1 MSMVRRRGRPAAL
14 PTELAAL
21 RRTTRVAALQS
32 ALALG
37 AVLLLVG
44 VVLLAV
50 ELRSQQ
56 HQVDA
61 ELAQVVS
68 RVDDVDDPPP
78 GMALAIRDRK
88 GVVSVS
94 DHAPAPTAPALT
106 AGTGY
111 RTVRSHDVEYR
122 ALVADRSGR
131 RIAVLVD
138 LAPWKESQ
146 RRLVMGLLAVEVAG
160 LAAAAGAAV
169 LLSRRAIRPL
179 ADALALQRRFVAD
192 ASHELRAPL
201 TVLHTRAQLL
211 ARRAERDE
219 IDPALSTQL
228 RGVVSDTR
236 ALADIVDD
244 LLLAASTQHE
254 PGRIE
259 RVDLVQLCGEV
270 RDSVADHAAAGD
282 IAVEVIAEPSAHE
295 AIVQGVRPALRRA
308 IFALVDN
315 ALRHERPGG
324 TVTLRI
330 ESTARQVDV
339 TVSDTGAGLDP
350 RDAERLFRRF
360 AHGDGH
366 SAGTRAY
373 GIGLALVRE
382 VVQAHDGRISVDG
395 EPGRGAA
402 FTLHLPAAR
411 E

>member
-1 MSMVRRRGRPAAL
+1 V
-14 PTELAAL
+14 L
-21 RRTTRVAALQS
+21 RRTARVATVQS

-37 AVLLLVG
+37 SVLLLVG
-44 VVLLAV
+44 VVLLSV
-50 ELRSQQ
+50 DLRSQQ
-56 HQVDA
+56 HRVDA
-61 ELAQVVS
+61 ELAQVAA
-68 RVDDVDDPPP
+68 RVDDVEDPPP
-78 GMALAIRDRK
+78 GMAIAIRDRN
-88 GVVSVS
+88 GLVTVS
-94 DHAPAPTAPALT
+94 DHAPVPTAAALT
-106 AGTGY
+106 GGTGY
-111 RTVRSHDVEYR
+111 RTVHVRDVEYR

-138 LAPWKESQ
+138 LRPWQDIQ
-146 RRLVMGLLAVEVAG
+146 RRLVMGLVIAEVAG
-160 LAAAAGAAV
+160 LVAAAGAAV

-211 ARRAERDE
+211 ARRAERGE
-219 IDPALSTQL
+219 IDPALSMQL

-244 LLLAASTQHE
+244 LLLAAAAQHE

-259 RVDLVQLCGEV
+259 RVDLAQLCGEV
-270 RDSVADHAAAGD
+270 RDSVADHAAARE
-282 IAVEVIAEPSAHE
+282 IAVEMTVDPSAHE
-295 AIVQGVRPALRRA
+295 PIVDGARPALRRA

-315 ALRHERPGG
+315 ALSHERPSG

-330 ESTARQVDV
+330 TRTARVVEV

-350 RDAERLFRRF
+350 RDAGRLFRRF

-382 VVQAHDGRISVDG
+382 VVEAHRGRVTVEGAPG
-395 EPGRGAA
+395 EGAA
-402 FTLHLPAAR
+402 FTLHLPAAGDGR
-411 E
+411 RGGDS